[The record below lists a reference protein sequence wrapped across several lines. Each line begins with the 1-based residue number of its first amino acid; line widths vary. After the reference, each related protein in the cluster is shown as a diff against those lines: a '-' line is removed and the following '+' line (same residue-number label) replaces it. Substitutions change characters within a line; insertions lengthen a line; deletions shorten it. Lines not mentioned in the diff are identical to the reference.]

1 MSDTTDLLTSRDTQ
15 QAPGDD
21 ASSLPPP
28 YQGEQPPPYSADP
41 KMHPVAKADTTCTKQ
56 SSTGYKSFRDIIP
69 EGLSDTT
76 LLIASSSFDDKIVR
90 RAFVR
95 KVFSIL
101 TVQALFTFSVVCLFI
116 TRGGDVEQN
125 DLFAFFISLIIFIA
139 ATSALSFS
147 RDIRQ
152 RHPWNMLGL
161 VFVTFSLGY
170 VLGTIACFHSTYDVI
185 VTIGAMLTITAA
197 IIAFSAQ
204 TYDFTIWYGV
214 RLILTVDAIMF
225 GFLHVLLLPHQ

>member
-41 KMHPVAKADTTCTKQ
+41 KMHPVAKTDTTCTKQ
-56 SSTGYKSFRDIIP
+56 SSTGYESFRDIIP
-69 EGLSDTT
+69 ERLLDTT

-90 RAFVR
+90 GTFVR
-95 KVFSIL
+95 KVFSIF
-101 TVQALFTFSVVCLFI
+101 TVQALFTFSVVCVFI

-125 DLFAFFISLIIFIA
+125 DFFFISLIICIA
-139 ATSALSFS
+139 ATSTLSFS

-152 RHPWNMLGL
+152 RHLWNMLGL
-161 VFVTFSLGY
+161 GFVTFSLAY
-170 VLGTIACFHSTYDVI
+170 VLGTIACFHSTSDVI

-204 TYDFTIWYGV
+204 TYDFTISYGV

-225 GFLHVLLLPHQ
+225 GFLHVLLLPH